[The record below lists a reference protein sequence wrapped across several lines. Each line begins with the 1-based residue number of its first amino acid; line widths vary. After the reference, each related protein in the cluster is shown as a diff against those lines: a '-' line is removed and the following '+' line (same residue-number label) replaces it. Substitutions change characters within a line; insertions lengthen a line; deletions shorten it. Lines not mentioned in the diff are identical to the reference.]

1 MSTMMCPDL
10 VVGEVGFGNDFG
22 SSAELEFYRNE
33 DRQHTSEIADLRREN
48 RELIRRV
55 NRLKRA
61 LERCAALS
69 EDVANDKHEAL
80 LEAAQPL

>member
-1 MSTMMCPDL
+1 MIPDL
-10 VVGEVGFGNDFG
+10 VVGEVGFGPSFATNPVDN
-22 SSAELEFYRNE
+22 AI
-33 DRQHTSEIADLRREN
+33 IADLRAEN
-48 RELIRRV
+48 RELIKRI

-80 LEAAQPL
+80 LEVAQPL

>member
-1 MSTMMCPDL
+1 MSTMIPDL
-10 VVGEVGFGNDFG
+10 VVGEVGFGPNFG
-22 SSAELEFYRNE
+22 AYNELALEERV
-33 DRQHTSEIADLRREN
+33 
-48 RELIRRV
+48 RELIKRNNRLRRV
-55 NRLKRA
+55 

>member
-1 MSTMMCPDL
+1 MTTMIPDL
-10 VVGEVGFGNDFG
+10 VVGEVGFGPNFG
-22 SSAELEFYRNE
+22 AYNELALEERV
-33 DRQHTSEIADLRREN
+33 
-48 RELIRRV
+48 RELIKRNNRLRRV
-55 NRLKRA
+55 